1 MGFVG
6 YLIAVHAQM
15 GNGSSGNQ
23 VQHAV
28 EHAKAC
34 TQNGNN
40 HRLDAPDGFTFTR
53 GNRRFHLDRARC
65 QVLGGCVAFQK
76 SNLAHGLAEK
86 IIGRIF
92 IADHRQL
99 MLNKRMIDNGQALF
113 ACEVHAFLLT
123 AVRFFAEQCIAFG

>member
-1 MGFVG
+1 MDFASEERLTVVDHPLIKHKLSVIRNEDTPD

-53 GNRRFHLDRARC
+53 GNRRFHLDRAR
-65 QVLGGCVAFQK
+65 
-76 SNLAHGLAEK
+76 
-86 IIGRIF
+86 
-92 IADHRQL
+92 
-99 MLNKRMIDNGQALF
+99 
-113 ACEVHAFLLT
+113 
-123 AVRFFAEQCIAFG
+123 